1 MSDPNNGLCWLPILA
16 AFYSASLDLIGIIP
30 TQFIVYISEE
40 ITQQALD
47 LTTGIL
53 LDTYVDNSGSTPH
66 CGYKVCTLSGSD
78 ADKNVT
84 IDLYSSSSNG
94 IAISSPSGRATT
106 DYKVYDYGTPGIC
119 PEFALKANWE
129 LNDADLIGP
138 ATQAPT
144 AQACCTQCFM
154 QWKCYSY
161 TWNSVN
167 KNCYMKKFS
176 SGRGYANNIAQSGI
190 RQSRAPY
197 LAVQNNWNFGGND
210 LSNYVVNGYGAC
222 VEKCRNNI
230 ACKAFTLNKNTNVCY
245 LKSGIGNGG
254 YSASDG
260 IAGYAGD
267 YSVRFIRKPEWNLPG
282 NDIMNTNN
290 PLQVDSDGACA
301 SLCYLHD
308 KYGEAYGSITSGIL
322 GLVLGYSVLA
332 TGSWAYGFQ
341 QRVEKPQGSGD
352 DTALNAIRLYCKKK
366 DGTVTGSISSYDG
379 LWGDWSPNVYCLEN
393 NQFMASAVLKI
404 ELVIIFEDATGV
416 NDFKSRCRDTAT
428 GYTGNGLLQAN
439 NGGSWG
445 DWTSEETCPKGTA
458 ICAISSKFDHDGG
471 DDEGMTQASFICCSL
486 DECPPI

>member
-1 MSDPNNGLCWLPILA
+1 
-16 AFYSASLDLIGIIP
+16 
-30 TQFIVYISEE
+30 
-40 ITQQALD
+40 
-47 LTTGIL
+47 
-53 LDTYVDNSGSTPH
+53 
-66 CGYKVCTLSGSD
+66 
-78 ADKNVT
+78 
-84 IDLYSSSSNG
+84 
-94 IAISSPSGRATT
+94 
-106 DYKVYDYGTPGIC
+106 
-119 PEFALKANWE
+119 
-129 LNDADLIGP
+129 
-138 ATQAPT
+138 
-144 AQACCTQCFM
+144 
-154 QWKCYSY
+154 
-161 TWNSVN
+161 
-167 KNCYMKKFS
+167 MKKFS

-301 SLCYLHD
+301 SLCYLHGQCNSFSWNKNDRYCYLKNNIKD

-332 TGSWAYGFQ
+332 PGSSTYGDYHNFEYCPKGSWAYGFQ
-341 QRVEKPQGSGD
+341 QRVEKPQGSSD

-404 ELVIIFEDATGV
+404 ELVTIFEDATGV